1 MGGPVR
7 VSLVLILLPPSEGKH
22 APARGRALDLDRMS
36 LPRLNDHRRLLLEEL
51 TTLCSGDVGKAAA
64 VLGLGSTQHEEVVRN
79 AGLFDAPTAP
89 AAKVYTGVLYAAL
102 DHQTLTGPAARRV
115 NRWVA
120 VQSALFGLVRL
131 TDRVPPYRLSA
142 DVTLPGAGRVSA
154 SWRAQMGPAVEEAAG
169 SGLVVDLRSSAY
181 AAFWKPDRRT
191 ATLRVLHE
199 VDGRRT
205 VVSHF
210 NKATKGRIVRALAQE
225 GADARTPRRLLDNLR
240 DLGWHAEPRDAGA
253 IDVVVS
259 EL

>member
-1 MGGPVR
+1 MRGPVR
-7 VSLVLILLPPSEGKH
+7 VALVLILLPPSEGKH
-22 APARGRALDLDRMS
+22 APVRGKKLDLDRMS
-36 LPRLNDHRRLLLEEL
+36 LPRLNDHRRLLLDEL
-51 TTLCSGDVGKAAA
+51 TTLCAGDPEKAAA
-64 VLGLGSTQHEEVVRN
+64 VLGLGRSQHDEVVRN
-79 AGLFDAPTAP
+79 AGLLEAPTAP

-102 DHQTLTGPAARRV
+102 DHQTLTGAALRRV

-131 TDRVPPYRLSA
+131 TDRVPAYRLSA

-154 SWRAQMGPAVEEAAG
+154 SWRTLMGPAVEDAAG

-191 ATLRVLHE
+191 VTIRVLHE

-210 NKATKGRIVRALAQE
+210 NKATKGRIVRALAQD
-225 GADARTPRRLLDNLR
+225 GADARTPRRMLDNLR
-240 DLGWHAEPRDAGA
+240 DLGWHAEPRDGGA
-253 IDVVVS
+253 IDVVVT